1 MQKQTL
7 AVAAVAAVLGLALGY
22 LAVAPVVKVSVLKHS
37 HKDKDC
43 RGQECNIDIVVA
55 CDDPAHPT
63 AATCESYADDAE
75 VISVDA
81 KTPRIEFKIKTGSF
95 NFAAD
100 GIAFS
105 PIPNAGDT
113 HFDCKADQSDPKKKF
128 ICTPKDLT
136 VPALYKYSIDIEQA
150 GKTDP
155 WVVNY

>member
-7 AVAAVAAVLGLALGY
+7 AVAALAAVLGLALGY
-22 LAVAPVVKVSVLKHS
+22 FAVAPVVKVSVLKHS

-43 RGQECNIDIVVA
+43 KGKECKIDVVVA
-55 CDDPAHPT
+55 CDDPSHPT
-63 AATCESYADDAE
+63 PATCESYADDAE
-75 VISVDA
+75 VISVDS
-81 KTPRIEFKIKTGSF
+81 KTPPIEFKIKTGSF

-100 GIAFS
+100 GIAFTTL
-105 PIPNAGDT
+105 NGGDT
-113 HFDCKADQSDPKKKF
+113 HFDCKADASDPKKKF

-136 VPALYKYSIDIEQA
+136 APALYKYSIDIEQA